1 MGELDLIDV
10 NQRAQASGN
19 GTLAELLTNSSH
31 PLYGEA
37 TSASPPHSPME
48 TDTTHPAP
56 DPAQIAAP
64 EPTGSGEA
72 QRLQKQFRD
81 RFESLLP
88 SIQKE
93 WPEVARHTLE
103 ATRGSF
109 DHVVEVISRQS
120 GVTATGVK
128 QQLLDLV
135 NVTGEQAGHVVD
147 ALRPLEDQLEHL
159 LDDLNS
165 TLRPRIEKPVRERP
179 LMALGIA
186 AGVGLVVGLLLSS
199 GRRSA

>member
-1 MGELDLIDV
+1 
-10 NQRAQASGN
+10 
-19 GTLAELLTNSSH
+19 
-31 PLYGEA
+31 
-37 TSASPPHSPME
+37 ME

-56 DPAQIAAP
+56 EAAPAPAP
-64 EPTGSGEA
+64 EPAVSA
-72 QRLQKQFRD
+72 QAQQAQNQFRE

-88 SIQKE
+88 TIQRE

-120 GVTATGVK
+120 GVTTAGVK

-147 ALRPLEDQLEHL
+147 SLRPLEEQLEHL
-159 LDDLNS
+159 LDELNS

>member
-1 MGELDLIDV
+1 
-10 NQRAQASGN
+10 
-19 GTLAELLTNSSH
+19 
-31 PLYGEA
+31 
-37 TSASPPHSPME
+37 ME
-48 TDTTHPAP
+48 TDTTHPAT
-56 DPAQIAAP
+56 DPSLTPAP
-64 EPTGSGEA
+64 APVGSGA
-72 QRLQKQFRD
+72 TQQVQNQFRD

-109 DHVVEVISRQS
+109 DHVVEVISHQS
-120 GVTATGVK
+120 GVTASGVK

-159 LDDLNS
+159 LDDLNT

>member
-1 MGELDLIDV
+1 MD
-10 NQRAQASGN
+10 
-19 GTLAELLTNSSH
+19 
-31 PLYGEA
+31 
-37 TSASPPHSPME
+37 
-48 TDTTHPAP
+48 TDTNHPAP
-56 DPAQIAAP
+56 EASPAPMP
-64 EPTGSGEA
+64 EPTSSGDA
-72 QRLQKQFRD
+72 QQAQNQFRE

-120 GVTATGVK
+120 GVTTAGVK

-147 ALRPLEDQLEHL
+147 TLRPLEEQLEHL

>member
-1 MGELDLIDV
+1 MD
-10 NQRAQASGN
+10 
-19 GTLAELLTNSSH
+19 
-31 PLYGEA
+31 
-37 TSASPPHSPME
+37 
-48 TDTTHPAP
+48 TDTTHPTAEAAP
-56 DPAQIAAP
+56 APAP
-64 EPTGSGEA
+64 EPAASGDAYQA
-72 QRLQKQFRD
+72 QNQFRE

-120 GVTATGVK
+120 GVTTAGVK

-159 LDDLNS
+159 LDELNS

-179 LMALGIA
+179 LMALCIA
-186 AGVGLVVGLLLSS
+186 AGVGLVVWMLLSS

>member
-1 MGELDLIDV
+1 MD
-10 NQRAQASGN
+10 
-19 GTLAELLTNSSH
+19 
-31 PLYGEA
+31 
-37 TSASPPHSPME
+37 

-56 DPAQIAAP
+56 EAAPAPAP
-64 EPTGSGEA
+64 EPVGSADA
-72 QRLQKQFRD
+72 QQAQNQFRE

-120 GVTATGVK
+120 GVTTAGVK

-147 ALRPLEDQLEHL
+147 SLRPLEEQLEHL